1 MRDTA
6 ASALATRLSISLCP
20 PQRRIET
27 RSLRQT
33 AGTFVALD
41 LNPKGPFPNF
51 GFRSAAV
58 TALPPRNALSAA
70 LRQLEAATTD
80 AFTRRA
86 LQAPD
91 KLAHRSR
98 CSVRRGSLLD
108 FSHQCRPNNRRVRD
122 STQHG
127 HVRRQRNPKADRDC

>member
-1 MRDTA
+1 MRETA

-27 RSLRQT
+27 RSLRQP

-58 TALPPRNALSAA
+58 TALPPRNVPDGLSAA

-86 LQAPD
+86 LQAAD

-98 CSVRRGSLLD
+98 CSLRRGSLLD
-108 FSHQCRPNNRRVRD
+108 FSH
-122 STQHG
+122 
-127 HVRRQRNPKADRDC
+127 